1 MENFNNER
9 FQSISQQ
16 QNQGNDNRMRLNS
29 FLLNRF
35 NSANSSVASTST
47 ASAITSTNELS
58 NIKRNLF
65 GIRLNHEQLKED
77 LKEMWKEQMEQKK
90 YKWNFDFEKLKPTS
104 TKQSASSSSAL
115 NGFKWTR
122 VNTRIV
128 NTNTQSFPNVD
139 EMQISAFNQ
148 DELVFMLKKK
158 EHNQATNDMIDDEM
172 TDEEEEEED
181 EALAIPQFYKY
192 QRKLKLNENQQIK
205 RLNEEKKKKLS
216 EEMNNLLMNKHKLQ
230 QQTALKKN
238 VKGTKVT
245 NSRKSNKVTLNK
257 INKITQTQQPSSN
270 SIHANQTAEQSCP
283 TLIRKPKPVK
293 RMNQTSLILSPS
305 TQNLIITF
313 SENRKDTLRSAVHN
327 HSLARSCNSA
337 FEKAKQQPQ
346 ENQMATNSTASNDNM
361 KQQTLLDLFKQR
373 KKRAILNAPNQLK
386 NTHNLRSHNNNHL
399 TSTSSSVYR

>member
-1 MENFNNER
+1 MENYNNER

-35 NSANSSVASTST
+35 NSANSSVASTSS
-47 ASAITSTNELS
+47 ASAVTSTNELS
-58 NIKRNLF
+58 SIKRNLF

-77 LKEMWKEQMEQKK
+77 LKEMWKEQIEIQK

-104 TKQSASSSSAL
+104 SKQTASASSAL
-115 NGFKWTR
+115 NRFKWTR
-122 VNTRIV
+122 VNTK
-128 NTNTQSFPNVD
+128 TQSYPNVD

-158 EHNQATNDMIDDEM
+158 ERNQATNDMMDDEE

-192 QRKLKLNENQQIK
+192 QRKMKLNENQHIK

-216 EEMNNLLMNKHKLQ
+216 EEMNNLLMNKKKLQ
-230 QQTALKKN
+230 QQISAQQTSNKKN
-238 VKGTKVT
+238 VKTAKP
-245 NSRKSNKVTLNK
+245 SAIRKTNKVTLNK
-257 INKITQTQQPSSN
+257 ITQSQQPSSN
-270 SIHANQTAEQSCP
+270 SIHANQTAEQSCSSA
-283 TLIRKPKPVK
+283 LIRKPKPVK

-327 HSLARSCNSA
+327 HNLARSCNSA
-337 FEKAKQQPQ
+337 FETAKQDS
-346 ENQMATNSTASNDNM
+346 QMATSSTASNDNM

-373 KKRAILNAPNQLK
+373 KKRAIMNAPSQLK

-399 TSTSSSVYR
+399 TSTSSSLYR